1 MSSRFYDYIVQVSN
15 ANTFVASNSLF
26 GANSNSFA
34 EIVAVDG
41 ANLKVKVA
49 NISHYFEIGETVQS
63 KATNIHVFYS
73 SVTYSSTGIVVDGN
87 TYSIDGSTNTF
98 ALPISADYKH
108 EIQIYANNII
118 VPQDQYEFPSLTLDD
133 RGVDFNNISIFITP
147 TSNDEIS
154 IYGDSIYPPDSLGS
168 LKVGVSRGIKE
179 SYYFVAAN
187 TPTTQ
192 SILASDIVVNVKPS
206 NYVITKNSFEQEP
219 VVRLYTIY
227 YPGEWYLPNANG
239 NPSGD
244 GAGYPWP
251 YPFPLRYAEVFGDD
265 FNIPDYYIEHEGNR
279 YKSFPITY
287 PGISISSDGSIGE
300 ISLDLANTDYYFSTL
315 VENPYIVGFNNTSAV
330 SATVNQEVV
339 SNIDPRTVPGNAAYD
354 SNLVATLGQVNS
366 AFSYDSTSSLN
377 EEWISL
383 VKDSRDLLGAVV
395 EIKSIYASHLEYW
408 PEYSLLTTLQGNVL
422 TVTDTSPYRVGD
434 SVQSNNGNLAGIVVS
449 ISNNNIVVDS
459 ASVNGITSGDKIY
472 IRNGNYDP
480 YAYLDHKFIV
490 SKMVS
495 YDDTKVVFNLSE
507 RTSQINKELPRRKF
521 YKNTCPW
528 KYKGIECKYP
538 ANGSGVIVNTYPE
551 TTANGMFTINNATTL
566 DTSLDK
572 CSKSITAC
580 RLRNNIQNF
589 GGFPGTNDKL

>member
-1 MSSRFYDYIVQVSN
+1 MSSRFYDYIVQVAN
-15 ANTFVASNSLF
+15 TNTFVASNSLF
-26 GANSNSFA
+26 GANSNAFA

-41 ANLKVKVA
+41 SNLKVKVA

-63 KATNIHVFYS
+63 KRTDINVFS
-73 SVTYSSTGIVVDGN
+73 TSVTYSSTGIVVDGN
-87 TYSIDGSTNTF
+87 TYAIDGSTNTF

-118 VPQDQYEFPSLTLDD
+118 VSQDQYEFPSLTLND
-133 RGVDFNNISIFITP
+133 RGIDFNNIAIFITP
-147 TSNDEIS
+147 ISNDQIS
-154 IYGDSIYPPDSLGS
+154 IYGESAYPPAGLDS
-168 LKVGVSRGIKE
+168 LKVEVSRGLKE

-192 SILASDIVVNVKPS
+192 SILASDIVVDVRPS
-206 NYVITKNSFEQEP
+206 NYILTNNSFEQEP
-219 VVRLYTIY
+219 IVRLYTIY
-227 YPGEWYLPNANG
+227 YPGEWYPPNANG

-244 GAGYPWP
+244 GVGYTWP

-265 FNIPDYYIEHEGNR
+265 FNIPDYSIEHEGNR
-279 YKSFPITY
+279 YKAFPINY

-300 ISLDLANTDYYFSTL
+300 ISLELANTDYYFSTL
-315 VENPYIVGFNNTSAV
+315 VENPYILGFNNTSAV
-330 SATVNQEVV
+330 SATVNGELV
-339 SNIDPRTVPGNAAYD
+339 SNIDPRTVPGNPAYD
-354 SNLVATLGQVNS
+354 ANVVTALGQVNS
-366 AFSYDSTSSLN
+366 AFSFDSTRSLG

-395 EIKSIYASHLEYW
+395 EIKSIYANHLEYW
-408 PEYSLLTTLQGNVL
+408 PEYSLLSTIQGNVL

-434 SVQSNNGNLAGIVVS
+434 SIQSNNGTVAGSVVF
-449 ISNNNIVVDS
+449 ISNNNIIVDS
-459 ASVNGITSGDKIY
+459 ASVSGITSGDKIY
-472 IRNGNYDP
+472 IRNANYDP

-490 SKMVS
+490 SKMIS
-495 YDDTKVVFNLSE
+495 YDETKVVFNLSE

-528 KYKGIECKYP
+528 KYKGVECKYP
-538 ANGSGVIVNTYPE
+538 SNGTGIIANTHPE
-551 TTANGMFTINNATTL
+551 TTANGMFTINNVATT
-566 DTSLDK
+566 DVSLDK